1 MKKWF
6 IIWSLAALFVGCS
19 EEKFHAS
26 ILDTEEESMSELDRW
41 VTDSFRIPHNIEVI
55 YHWDDFESDP
65 AYVLVP
71 PSEEKVEPFL
81 RVIRKMWINP
91 YTELAGLDFFN
102 TYCPKQIMLVGSAGY
117 NTDGTYT
124 MGQTETGSKI
134 TIYNLNMDTPTDKN
148 AMLSYTHTFHHEF
161 AHVFH
166 QTEELPEAYELVT
179 ANAYTSSWATISR
192 NDAVNKYGCI
202 TSYAMCDA
210 DEDFAEM
217 VAYFLITEPKEWE
230 KIVDNQFNEGC
241 KKIKQK
247 ETIMLNYM
255 KSVWG
260 IDMYRLRE
268 KVKRGMD
275 DILLGNY

>member
-1 MKKWF
+1 MKRWF
-6 IIWSLAALFVGCS
+6 IIWSLAALFAACS
-19 EEKFHAS
+19 EEKFHPS
-26 ILDTEEESMSELDRW
+26 ILNTKEETMSELDRW

-65 AYVLVP
+65 SYVLVP

-91 YTELAGLDFFN
+91 YTELAGLNFFN
-102 TYCPKQIMLVGSAGY
+102 KYCPKQIMLVGSAGY

-134 TIYNLNMDTPTDKN
+134 TIYNLNMDTPTDEN
-148 AMLSYTHTFHHEF
+148 AMKSYTHTFHHEF

-166 QTEELPEAYELVT
+166 QTEELPEAFELVT
-179 ANAYTSSWATISR
+179 ADAYTSNWASVTA
-192 NDAVNKYGCI
+192 NDALNTYGCI
-202 TSYAMCDA
+202 SSYAMADA

-217 VAYFLITEPKEWE
+217 VAWFLIKSQEDWE
-230 KIVDNQFNEGC
+230 KIVNNRFNEGC

-260 IDMYRLRE
+260 IDMYQLRE
-268 KVKRGMD
+268 KVKQGMD